1 MIFNGGYTIK
11 NLLLR
16 LSAVLLVTLS
26 SISASAGE
34 LIFTIEYY
42 HTGNNEIID
51 KLLIMEETNEDQRQ
65 NIYTNMENADESSQ
79 RTLNMLLDIMKW
91 QQNRQYRDTLTTSN
105 RIFSQDFIIEE
116 NDSLY
121 QGVMLPEG
129 WLDVSFHIKTKKR
142 HKVSSRIRASYNSI
156 ELFSG
161 AQTVYP
167 VDKLILL
174 RESYTASD
182 NDNEL
187 GIFFLEITRCG
198 IDICIPD
205 IEEEQ

>member
-1 MIFNGGYTIK
+1 M
-11 NLLLR
+11 
-16 LSAVLLVTLS
+16 LLVALS
-26 SISASAGE
+26 SISASAEE

-42 HTGNNEIID
+42 HTSNNEIID
-51 KLLIMEETNEDQRQ
+51 RLRIMEETNEDQRQ
-65 NIYTNMENADESSQ
+65 NIYTNMENADGSSL
-79 RTLNMLLDIMKW
+79 RTLNMLLDMLNW
-91 QQNRQYRDTLTTSN
+91 QQNRQYRDTLTTGN
-105 RIFSQDFIIEE
+105 RIFSLDFIIEE

-129 WLDVSFHIKTKKR
+129 WLDVSFHVKTKKR
-142 HKVSSRIRASYNSI
+142 HKISSRIRATYNGI

-161 AQTVYP
+161 TQTVYP

-174 RESYTASD
+174 HESYTASD

-187 GIFFLEITRCG
+187 GIFFLVITRCD

-205 IEEEQ
+205 AEEN

>member
-1 MIFNGGYTIK
+1 M
-11 NLLLR
+11 
-16 LSAVLLVTLS
+16 LLVVLS

-42 HTGNNEIID
+42 HTNNDEIID
-51 KLLIMEETNEDQRQ
+51 KLRIMEEANEDHRQ
-65 NIYTNMENADESSQ
+65 NIYTSMENADEGSL
-79 RTLNMLLDIMKW
+79 RTLNMLLDILKW
-91 QQNRQYRDTLTTSN
+91 QQNRQYRDTLTASN

-121 QGVMLPEG
+121 QGVMLPGG
-129 WLDVSFHIKTKKR
+129 WLDVSFHVKTKKR
-142 HKVSSRIRASYNSI
+142 HNISSKIRASYNSI

-174 RESYTASD
+174 HESYTASD
-182 NDNEL
+182 NGNEL

-205 IEEEQ
+205 VEEEK